1 LVDISPAPAAAL
13 CYVLEAKLEDAAMTT
28 GKKTSLE
35 RRKLLE
41 RRKFLGTLGA
51 SAGVAAVAAG
61 SLNTHM
67 PAAAQK
73 VDERNAAP
81 LKIIDFHNHYMGSSL
96 KGSTASLRTRRR

>member
-1 LVDISPAPAAAL
+1 L
-13 CYVLEAKLEDAAMTT
+13 CYILQAKLEDAAMTI
-28 GKKTSLE
+28 GKRPSLE

-61 SLNTHM
+61 SLNAPM

-73 VDERNAAP
+73 VDDRNANLLAP
-81 LKIIDFHNHYMGSSL
+81 
-96 KGSTASLRTRRR
+96 